1 VVDAPCSGSGMF
13 RKDTTAI
20 NEWSL
25 NNVDLCSS
33 RQQRIVADVLDALK
47 EDGFWCILLAL
58 IQKKKMKMW

>member
-47 EDGFWCILLAL
+47 EDGFGVFYLLL
-58 IQKKKMKMW
+58 FKRRK